1 MATMISAI
9 QSPVHQ
15 RTASRLAAVA
25 SAWRTRIAQALCA
38 LNGHE
43 RYRHLTADRVCLRCL
58 ICGHETTGWTLT
70 PAARPHER
78 GIPLAP
84 SPRVRS
90 IGHRRTA

>member
-1 MATMISAI
+1 MATMTSAI

-15 RTASRLAAVA
+15 RTASRLVAVT

-38 LNGHE
+38 INGHE

-58 ICGHETTGWTLT
+58 ICGHETPGWTLT
-70 PAARPHER
+70 PARPHER
-78 GIPLAP
+78 GIAIAA

-90 IGHRRTA
+90 IAHRRTA